1 MLVFGR
7 ENWPQ
12 HLPWCVATLAVTAAA
27 VAGYVVYGFSSGS
40 WNQPGGGSPPGFAYG
55 VLGGG
60 IILFEMLLWPRK
72 SLWRGWR
79 LGRTKLWMTAHI
91 WLGLLSIPLLLLHG
105 GFHFRLSASTLAAVL
120 MWLLVLVVGSGV
132 LGLVLQNILPR
143 LMLEQVP
150 AETIYAQIGHI
161 LEQYRDEAQRL
172 VDQTCG
178 QSTSAGGNRAMPAE
192 AGVAPG
198 SHVAVGSVRQVGRV
212 AGQGRASEHRRPDWV
227 AGSEALLS
235 FYGDQVEPY
244 LRAGS
249 GTKMPLGRATQSR
262 AMFQALKTRLPV
274 AAHPAAERLADFCD
288 QRRQFDLQGAD
299 ALLAALVAGRSR
311 GAVGRIDVAHDG
323 LMPCLRLNISR
334 MLVRDDRGNRQTAQV
349 ADRAWILPSDGSIHA
364 VAALALCGRDSG
376 GGGLA
381 CNIGNREPKR
391 RATRM
396 VARAQR
402 SSPPKARWH
411 SPMQSGIR
419 RAPRATVVCADQW
432 LAVGAFAVGSLG
444 YGKQEVHGLPCRAG
458 ASQDRAE
465 RLGPG
470 LRGVSSRPPRPRRIA
485 ADDGRLGVHRVSPE
499 SAVPSSRRCGPTRG
513 SRGGNSFRPGPP
525 S

>member
-12 HLPWCVATLAVTAAA
+12 HVPWCLATLAVTAAA

-72 SLWRGWR
+72 SLWRGFR

-105 GFHFRLSASTLAAVL
+105 GFHFRLSTSTLAAVL

-132 LGLVLQNILPR
+132 LGLILQNILPR

-150 AETIYAQIGHI
+150 AETIYGQIRHI
-161 LEQYRDEAQRL
+161 LEQYRDEAQRV

-178 QSTSAGGNRAMPAE
+178 HSTSAGGRQAAGAE
-192 AGVAPG
+192 ADVAPG
-198 SHVAVGSVRQVGRV
+198 SHVALGSVRQVGLL
-212 AGQGRASEHRRPDWV
+212 QGKVVQVSAPADWV

-235 FYGDQVEPY
+235 FYGEQVEPY

-249 GTKMPLGRATQSR
+249 GTKMPLGRAMQSR

-288 QRRQFDLQGAD
+288 QRRQFDLQRRMHFWLHSWLGAHV
-299 ALLAALVAGRSR
+299 ALSVALTL
-311 GAVGRIDVAHDG
+311 
-323 LMPCLRLNISR
+323 LM
-334 MLVRDDRGNRQTAQV
+334 MV
-349 ADRAWILPSDGSIHA
+349 HA
-364 VAALALCGRDSG
+364 VLALKY
-376 GGGLA
+376 L
-381 CNIGNREPKR
+381 
-391 RATRM
+391 
-396 VARAQR
+396 
-402 SSPPKARWH
+402 
-411 SPMQSGIR
+411 
-419 RAPRATVVCADQW
+419 
-432 LAVGAFAVGSLG
+432 
-444 YGKQEVHGLPCRAG
+444 
-458 ASQDRAE
+458 
-465 RLGPG
+465 
-470 LRGVSSRPPRPRRIA
+470 
-485 ADDGRLGVHRVSPE
+485 
-499 SAVPSSRRCGPTRG
+499 
-513 SRGGNSFRPGPP
+513 
-525 S
+525 